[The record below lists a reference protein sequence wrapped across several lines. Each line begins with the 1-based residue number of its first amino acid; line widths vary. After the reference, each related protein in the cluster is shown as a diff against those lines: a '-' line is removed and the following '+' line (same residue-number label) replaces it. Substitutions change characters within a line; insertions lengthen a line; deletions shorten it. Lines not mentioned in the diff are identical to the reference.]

1 MPLLSVWFC
10 IVGCVLL
17 FAAVLLPATMILA
30 GGNRDRLAELMAA
43 HERNLQSDDP
53 QTVADS
59 IERWATMCRFL
70 KNSRHTY
77 RHGVAL
83 ESFGRAAEQMFANRP
98 PEVK

>member
-1 MPLLSVWFC
+1 MDLLTVWLC

-17 FAAVLLPATMILA
+17 SAAVLFPATMILA

-70 KNSRHTY
+70 KDSRHTY

-83 ESFGRAAEQMFANRP
+83 ESFGREAEKMFANRP
-98 PEVK
+98 PEVR

>member
-1 MPLLSVWFC
+1 MDLLSVWFC
-10 IVGCVLL
+10 IVGSVLL
-17 FAAVLLPATMILA
+17 FAVALLPATMILA

-59 IERWATMCRFL
+59 KVRWAKMCQFL

-77 RHGVAL
+77 RHGAAL
-83 ESFGRAAEQMFANRP
+83 ESFGMAAEQMFAKT